1 MFDVDQLAHLL
12 VCLVCLETMA
22 VKNFVFRANWVGSMV
37 ADIKNFFVIFDR
49 TWTHI
54 LPLKGPNKNLLK
66 QYFNFNQLERQKL
79 YYYQFCN
86 F

>member
-37 ADIKNFFVIFDR
+37 ADMKNFFVIFDP

-54 LPLKGPNKNLLK
+54 LPLKDPNKNLLK
-66 QYFNFNQLERQKL
+66 QYFNFQSIRKTEAILL
-79 YYYQFCN
+79 SIL
-86 F
+86 